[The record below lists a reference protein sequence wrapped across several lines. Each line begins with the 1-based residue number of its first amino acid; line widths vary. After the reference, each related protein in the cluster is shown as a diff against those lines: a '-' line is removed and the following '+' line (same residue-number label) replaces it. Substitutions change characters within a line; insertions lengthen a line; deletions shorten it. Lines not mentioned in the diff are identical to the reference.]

1 MTLRVTIEIV
11 PHGDEEQKYPIAVAN
26 IHNNGGRLGL
36 CEYKGTIQ
44 HPGYG
49 ADTEENFEGLE
60 HQRQD
65 GPWALVKRVL
75 NASERLKDIE

>member
-11 PHGDEEQKYPIAVAN
+11 PHGDEEQKYPIATAN
-26 IHNNGGRLGL
+26 IHNNGNCYLGL
-36 CEYKGTIQ
+36 CEYKGSIL
-44 HPGYG
+44 HGG
-49 ADTEENFEGLE
+49 GLEESFEGLK

-75 NASERLKDIE
+75 NASERLKEYE